1 MRAIIINNKGVK
13 MNKKL
18 DEHEA
23 ALTACE
29 QKSINSYFVMLA
41 IILTIVIVSYIAMR
55 LIESY

>member
-1 MRAIIINNKGVK
+1 

-41 IILTIVIVSYIAMR
+41 IMLTIVIVGYIAIR